1 MRQSAWPSL
10 ALRARCL
17 QSKMQIHGRVSGF
30 SRKIEQIIAPAPF
43 VTNPPEK
50 FIFSPKRISPSRAAG
65 KTMKAKCEL
74 CRTEAILQN
83 RNETHFGE
91 VVGKMWV
98 KITLG
103 ELQRKLKAGAP
114 HPDCQVAPALADRH
128 AQIQKHKYK
137 IQTRKYTNTQIHK
150 YEV

>member
-1 MRQSAWPSL
+1 MFAPCL
-10 ALRARCL
+10 PGPPLRARCL
-17 QSKMQIHGRVSGF
+17 QTKMQIHDRVSGF

-50 FIFSPKRISPSRAAG
+50 IIFFTKRISPSRAAG

-98 KITLG
+98 KFTLG
-103 ELQRKLKAGAP
+103 ELQRKLKAGAS
-114 HPDCQVAPALADRH
+114 HPDCQVAPVLADRH
-128 AQIQKHKYK
+128 AQIQKHK
-137 IQTRKYTNTQIHK
+137 
-150 YEV
+150 